1 MKVKELIAKLR
12 KFDGNAMVAIAS
24 FEAGFTE
31 LSDIEQIDLVV
42 NTAVMPNGSTHRRSN
57 WAEVTMNKNI
67 VAICIG
73 PLDPS
78 KLAAEA
84 DG

>member
-1 MKVKELIAKLR
+1 
-12 KFDGNAMVAIAS
+12 MVTIAS
-24 FEAGFTE
+24 FESGFTE

-42 NTAVMPNGSTHRRSN
+42 NTTVMQNGSTHHRPN
-57 WAEVTMNKNI
+57 WADIAKKKSI

-78 KLAAEA
+78 KFETETEAE
-84 DG
+84 G

>member
-1 MKVKELIAKLR
+1 MTVKELIAQLR
-12 KFDGNAMVAIAS
+12 KFDGNSMVAIAS

-42 NTAVMPNGSTHRRSN
+42 NTAAMPNGSTHHRPN
-57 WAEVTMNKNI
+57 WAEVAMKKNI